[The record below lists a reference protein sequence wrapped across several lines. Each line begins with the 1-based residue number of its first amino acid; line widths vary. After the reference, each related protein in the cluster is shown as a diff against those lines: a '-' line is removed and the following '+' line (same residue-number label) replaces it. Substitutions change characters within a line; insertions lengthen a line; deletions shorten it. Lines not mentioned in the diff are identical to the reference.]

1 MSAML
6 HTLRRLGI
14 EARRFRLLHRRAD
27 THWLVH
33 GEAPFQRVIVRQ
45 FHPRYGGP
53 SGSESRQWEQTLAD
67 TLARSGWPVPRLL
80 KPHQLVDGR
89 WYGIY
94 EVRQGKPVSKDEQGY
109 FWLGQQ
115 LARLHLTMESIDLD
129 ERLTR
134 QRPGWGSSTEGDRPR
149 FGLGDAQDLIGL
161 LETIDSNL
169 AARLAQESD
178 RLRLAVAVMN
188 LTALPLGPIHGDFVP
203 WNLRQL
209 DGRISAL
216 YDFDMSHL
224 DCQLADL
231 AAARRGH
238 HDRVVDGYASV
249 KPLSDEAVDALP
261 VLWRGAVLSVF
272 WENLAHAAAEP
283 DSPSSK
289 PGAYDW
295 ARAQLEKIHPYQRSG
310 SR

>member
-1 MSAML
+1 MAPSRERWAYDE
-6 HTLRRLGI
+6 RDAPYAAP
-14 EARRFRLLHRRAD
+14 ARYRSPPFRLLHRRAD

-67 TLARSGWPVPRLL
+67 TLRAPVGPF
-80 KPHQLVDGR
+80 PSSETPQLVDGR

-149 FGLGDAQDLIGL
+149 FRPRRRPGSHRTTRNHRLEPRGAPRARVRPVTSSGRRDEPDGVAFRSDSWRLCAVEPPPVRRANLGSL
-161 LETIDSNL
+161 
-169 AARLAQESD
+169 
-178 RLRLAVAVMN
+178 RLRHESPGLS
-188 LTALPLGPIHGDFVP
+188 TRGSSSCP
-203 WNLRQL
+203 
-209 DGRISAL
+209 
-216 YDFDMSHL
+216 
-224 DCQLADL
+224 
-231 AAARRGH
+231 AR
-238 HDRVVDGYASV
+238 
-249 KPLSDEAVDALP
+249 
-261 VLWRGAVLSVF
+261 
-272 WENLAHAAAEP
+272 
-283 DSPSSK
+283 SS
-289 PGAYDW
+289 
-295 ARAQLEKIHPYQRSG
+295 RSG
-310 SR
+310 RGRLCQRETPL